1 MRDRRWTKK
10 SWCRIGVACPSVDI
24 ELATGRFSPR
34 LKSCNRL
41 FSTSQHTK
49 TGAVFRPV
57 TVNQAGFAK
66 SNELQTNQKFTGFK
80 ANPQPNGLL
89 LQGLCRFK
97 GAVREPNLQV
107 CMFAAKPISDHMH
120 CISVGESW
128 NFLQS
133 VSTSAALNKEDSSF
147 KH

>member
-1 MRDRRWTKK
+1 M
-10 SWCRIGVACPSVDI
+10 ACPSVDI

-49 TGAVFRPV
+49 GAVFRPV
-57 TVNQAGFAK
+57 TVNQAGFTK
-66 SNELQTNQKFTGFK
+66 SNELQTNQKSSELQTNQKFTGFK

-133 VSTSAALNKEDSSF
+133 VSTSAALNKENSSF